1 MAAAARV
8 GDTTTHGGS
17 VIGPGT
23 PTVLIGGKPAAL
35 MGDTHVCAI
44 PANTG
49 HLQSSPFTLGSATV
63 LMGGKPALRSGDMC
77 ACGASVAVGEPTVLI
92 G

>member
-1 MAAAARV
+1 MATAARV

-17 VIGPGT
+17 VVGPGVT
-23 PTVLIGGKPAAL
+23 TVTIGGVTAAVS
-35 MGDTHVCAI
+35 GDNHVCAI

-49 HLQSSPFTLGSATV
+49 HLQSSPFTIGSATV
-63 LMGGKPALRSGDMC
+63 FIGGKPALRSGDMC
-77 ACGASVAVGEPTVLI
+77 GCGASVAVGIASVLI